1 MEILESQYPEKRRLI
16 EASDRHKRALE
27 KGVLDLSKDTKK
39 VLTNAL
45 IIGGV
50 LALSY
55 LAVRT
60 FSSSGG
66 GKKKKHRRRAKVTL
80 VSPSVSS
87 NGESDDED
95 HEEAGP
101 PNLLAGIGTQV
112 MNHATVMLIDIARE
126 KLMEYLESRKKGE

>member
-1 MEILESQYPEKRRLI
+1 MEILESQDPEKKRLI
-16 EASDRHKRALE
+16 EASERHKRAL
-27 KGVLDLSKDTKK
+27 KNGVLDLSKDTKK

-45 IIGGV
+45 IVGGV

-55 LAVRT
+55 LAVRS

-66 GKKKKHRRRAKVTL
+66 GKKKKHKKKARVTL

-87 NGESDDED
+87 NGTSDDEEYED
-95 HEEAGP
+95 AQPGV
-101 PNLLAGIGTQV
+101 LASIGSQV

>member
-1 MEILESQYPEKRRLI
+1 MEILESQDPEKKRLI
-16 EASDRHKRALE
+16 EASERHKRALE

-55 LAVRT
+55 VAVRS
-60 FSSSGG
+60 FSSSG
-66 GKKKKHRRRAKVTL
+66 GKKKKHKRRAKVTL

-87 NGESDDED
+87 NGTSDDDDIED
-95 HEEAGP
+95 AGQP
-101 PNLLAGIGTQV
+101 GVLASIGTQV

>member
-1 MEILESQYPEKRRLI
+1 MEILESQDPEKKRLI
-16 EASDRHKRALE
+16 EASERHKRALE

-39 VLTNAL
+39 MLTNAL
-45 IIGGV
+45 IVGGV

-55 LAVRT
+55 LAVR
-60 FSSSGG
+60 SLSSGG
-66 GKKKKHRRRAKVTL
+66 GKKKKHKKRATVTL

-87 NGESDDED
+87 NGAGDHDED
-95 HEEAGP
+95 EDAGSP
-101 PNLLAGIGTQV
+101 GVLAGIGAQV

>member
-1 MEILESQYPEKRRLI
+1 MEILESQDPEKRRLI

-39 VLTNAL
+39 MLTNAL
-45 IIGGV
+45 IVGGV

-55 LAVRT
+55 LAVRS

-66 GKKKKHRRRAKVTL
+66 GKKKKHKRRAKVTL

-87 NGESDDED
+87 NGESSEDEYED
-95 HEEAGP
+95 AGSP
-101 PNLLAGIGTQV
+101 GILASVGTQV
-112 MNHATVMLIDIARE
+112 MNQATLMLIDIARE
-126 KLMEYLESRKKGE
+126 KLTEYLESRKKGE